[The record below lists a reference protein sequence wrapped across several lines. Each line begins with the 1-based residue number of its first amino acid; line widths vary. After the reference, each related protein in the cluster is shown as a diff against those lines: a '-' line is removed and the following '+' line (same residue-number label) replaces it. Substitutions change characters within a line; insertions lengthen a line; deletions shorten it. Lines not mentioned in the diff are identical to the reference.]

1 MEDTGL
7 KEEEVVWD
15 KGLGSR
21 RGEGVISEVGG
32 AGHGASGFGVGEVSA
47 GDEGSTDEAVADM
60 RSEVT
65 ETKARDALG
74 KTQHFHP
81 IPRAEPDRCGH

>member
-15 KGLGSR
+15 KGLGSQ

-32 AGHGASGFGVGEVSA
+32 AGHGAEGFRVGEVSA
-47 GDEGSTDEAVADM
+47 GDEGPAGEAVAEM
-60 RSEVT
+60 RLEVT
-65 ETKARDALG
+65 ETKARDAPG
-74 KTQHFHP
+74 KTQQLHP
-81 IPRAEPDRCGH
+81 IPRAEPDRCVH